1 MEVSLLKEILL
12 KDKDERTAS
21 EIKKVYKMMSV
32 RKFLLNLNV
41 NNIEL
46 TIIYYQE
53 YDFAKKYFDQ
63 RINNQ
68 TEIFEYCRNISSHKF
83 QEEDR
88 IYESDTDINLIIIE
102 GSANLY
108 NIDEGVEI
116 GTTRLVCKIILKIL
130 RNFLK

>member
-46 TIIYYQE
+46 TKIYYQE
-53 YDFAKKYFDQ
+53 YDFAKKYFEQ
-63 RINNQ
+63 RNNNQ
-68 TEIFEYCRNISSHKF
+68 RKLA
-83 QEEDR
+83 R
-88 IYESDTDINLIIIE
+88 
-102 GSANLY
+102 
-108 NIDEGVEI
+108 EI
-116 GTTRLVCKIILKIL
+116 GFKVPKT
-130 RNFLK
+130 